1 MAEFSGSEVEQV
13 VVSALYEA
21 FDADPHN
28 RELSNDQ
35 LLHSAR
41 EIVPLAVTMAEKI
54 ADMREWARTRAR
66 TASLP
71 ASQQP
76 QRRTKDRFAVPSE
89 PGGHL
94 EL

>member
-1 MAEFSGSEVEQV
+1 M

-28 RELSNDQ
+28 RELSSEQ

-54 ADMREWARTRAR
+54 PDTARPGY
-66 TASLP
+66 TA
-71 ASQQP
+71 AHP
-76 QRRTKDRFAVPSE
+76 QIAGTPNT
-89 PGGHL
+89 G
-94 EL
+94 